1 MQDYYET
8 LQVHPKADQEAI
20 RAAYERLC
28 SRYNPA
34 QLEGAADELV
44 ELARRKRDDIER
56 AYAIL
61 SDPQRRS
68 AYDVEHAATAGAA
81 PEQASNIPERKLGTE
96 DVLDYSPLPPARR
109 QERPRGFN
117 AQPYLAQQQPSTHQ
131 GGRQAQAPRP
141 LWVLPAI
148 LAGVLGLVI
157 VVISVII
164 TDGGMLGRERQSTN
178 ESGAV
183 AAENNAQA
191 PIATP
196 TTEELMRAIEGQIV
210 AARQVTQ
217 QAPDNPNA
225 WITLG
230 NALYDSMQIL
240 RERAPDSAIYIEDL
254 PRWIEASDA
263 YSKALELDPEQH
275 AVRADLA
282 ACLCYYGTG
291 VNDQSFVA
299 RGLEQVQQAAQADS
313 TDERVLLNLGVC
325 LIADDPPQTQEALE
339 SWRKILGLPSP
350 DPNIVAAANQL
361 IAQYE

>member
-28 SRYNPA
+28 VRYNPA

-61 SDPQRRS
+61 SDPQRRT
-68 AYDVEHAATAGAA
+68 AYDVEQTAATDDA
-81 PEQASNIPERKLGTE
+81 PEQVNNAVERKLGAE
-96 DVLDYSPLPPARR
+96 KFLDYSPLPPAHR
-109 QERPRGFN
+109 QERPRGFD
-117 AQPYLAQQQPSTHQ
+117 AQPCLAQQQTPTRQS
-131 GGRQAQAPRP
+131 GRQAHAPRP
-141 LWVLPAI
+141 FWVLPAI

-164 TDGGMLGRERQSTN
+164 TDGGMLGRERQSTAD
-178 ESGAV
+178 SGAV
-183 AAENNAQA
+183 VAENNAQG

-196 TTEELMRAIEGQIV
+196 TTDELMRAIEGQIV
-210 AARQVTQ
+210 AARQVAQ
-217 QAPDNPNA
+217 QVPDNPNA

-240 RERAPDSAIYIEDL
+240 RERAPDSAIYIENL

-291 VNDQSFVA
+291 VNDQSFVV
-299 RGLEQVQQAAQADS
+299 RGLEQAQQAVQSDPA
-313 TDERVLLNLGVC
+313 DERVLLNLGVC
-325 LIADDPPQTQEALE
+325 LVADDPPQTQEALE
-339 SWRKILGLPSP
+339 SWRTILELSSP
-350 DPNIVAAANQL
+350 DPNIVAAATQL
-361 IAQYE
+361 ISQYE